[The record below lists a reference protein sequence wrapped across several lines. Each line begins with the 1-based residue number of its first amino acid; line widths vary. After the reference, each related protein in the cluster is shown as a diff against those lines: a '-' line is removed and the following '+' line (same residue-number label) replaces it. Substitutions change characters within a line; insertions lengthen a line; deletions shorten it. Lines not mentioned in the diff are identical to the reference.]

1 MDKNACNCYQR
12 IGYFLDHRNFRELNL
27 HKPIG
32 FGNEP
37 NESNKLFY
45 AKSFE
50 RTPNT
55 PRWGYGTKNFFSST
69 VFVNQMPSTF
79 VSFNVISR
87 HATLFAILKI
97 LLFV

>member
-1 MDKNACNCYQR
+1 MQFYRR

-27 HKPIG
+27 YKPIG

-55 PRWGYGTKNFFSST
+55 PR
-69 VFVNQMPSTF
+69 
-79 VSFNVISR
+79 
-87 HATLFAILKI
+87 
-97 LLFV
+97 